1 MYLNVNLVDFWIG
14 NEKNILSHTSS
25 FLSQFSKND
34 LGFNSDSF
42 LLLMFNAELI
52 LFFFIF
58 QKTFSWNKISISGKT
73 TSQ

>member
-14 NEKNILSHTSS
+14 NEKNILSHTSN

-42 LLLMFNAELI
+42 FLLIFNAELI
-52 LFFFIF
+52 LFFH
-58 QKTFSWNKISISGKT
+58 FSKNFLME
-73 TSQ
+73 QN